1 MEGVVCP
8 PGFHKNC
15 RPLCD
20 TSAFKV
26 MEALSHIV
34 VGCPFTLIAGVG
46 GIGKMLATTGY
57 LFGFAQAAA
66 SAT

>member
-1 MEGVVCP
+1 
-8 PGFHKNC
+8 
-15 RPLCD
+15 
-20 TSAFKV
+20 